1 MQRLNAIANALK
13 RHGRLHT
20 GAASCLVVFLAAMT
34 AAITAAAPAPQAP
47 AAAHPAAAPPQAA
60 AAPAPQAAA
69 APHPPAVSGFRLEA
83 LTDTTARLLL
93 TTSGGTDVWPLPY
106 PTFAFAVGDVD
117 GDGED
122 DALVGV
128 VKPTRY
134 DPRPARRLFAF
145 RQVHGRIR
153 PLWLGSRLVGELLD
167 FSIELP
173 PAAVPGAVPGASPP
187 GPAAV
192 PGASPPPPAAVPGAS
207 PPGPAAVPGASPP
220 GPAAA
225 PGASPPGSAAVPGA
239 FPPGPAAV
247 PGASPPG
254 PAASPPGPAA
264 VLVVE
269 QGRCGRRLLSRYVWD
284 HFGFVRTQ
292 VLDTLTSTP

>member
-167 FSIELP
+167 FSIE
-173 PAAVPGAVPGASPP
+173 
-187 GPAAV
+187 
-192 PGASPPPPAAVPGAS
+192 PPPAAVPGAS

-284 HFGFVRTQ
+284 HFGFVRTH